1 MKIKT
6 IEPSELSGDEI
17 AAWSAIQRRTPQLA
31 SPYFRPEFTQ
41 AVAAVRDTPNVA
53 VMESAGEPIG
63 FLPFGRTK
71 WNTGIPVG
79 SRLSDFHGVIAPANV
94 TCDPLELVRCSGLSS
109 WRFDHLV
116 ATHTAFRRHAW
127 QMAESPYVDLAQGYD
142 AYRET
147 LKNRMV
153 SELRRKR
160 NAIERN
166 VGPVRF
172 EPHVNDPEVL
182 KTLLDWKSQQY
193 RRTGALDITRYPW
206 VPKLLNITLQYQSDD
221 FAAMMPV
228 LYAGSEILAIAYLL
242 RSHTVLHGWFTV
254 YNVKYAKYS
263 PGKQLF
269 MDILRTAPELGVT
282 RFDLGKGPEE
292 YKASFRNG
300 ATVVAEGA
308 IDRSLVRAGV
318 RSAVRAVR
326 NGVCA
331 TPLRDYA
338 KRLGGAAYQFRGWLE
353 LQ

>member
-6 IEPSELSGDEI
+6 VQPSALSGDEI
-17 AAWSAIQRRTPQLA
+17 AAWSAIQSRTPQLA

-41 AVAAVRDTPNVA
+41 AVAAARGTPNVA
-53 VMESAGEPIG
+53 VMTVAGEPVG

-79 SRLSDFHGVIAPANV
+79 SRLSDFHGVIAP
-94 TCDPLELVRCSGLSS
+94 CDTTYDLLEIVRGCGLSS

-116 ATHTAFRRHAW
+116 STHAEFKRHAW
-127 QMAESPYVDLAQGYD
+127 QMAESPYVDLSQGYD
-142 AYRET
+142 AYSAT
-147 LKNRMV
+147 LKKRML

-160 NAIERN
+160 NALERN

-172 EPHVNDPEVL
+172 EPHVNDPAVL
-182 KTLLDWKSQQY
+182 KTLLGWKSRQY
-193 RRTGALDITRYPW
+193 QRTGVLDITRYPW
-206 VPKLLNITLQYQSDD
+206 VPKLLNITLQYQSED

-242 RSHTVLHGWFTV
+242 RSRKVLHGWFTA
-254 YNVKYAKYS
+254 YNVEYARYS

-269 MDILRTAPELGVT
+269 LDILRAAPELGVT

-300 ATVVAEGA
+300 ATMVAEGA
-308 IDRSLVRAGV
+308 IDRSLVMAGV
-318 RSAVRAVR
+318 RTAVR
-326 NGVCA
+326 G
-331 TPLRDYA
+331 T
-338 KRLGGAAYQFRGWLE
+338 
-353 LQ
+353 

>member
-1 MKIKT
+1 M
-6 IEPSELSGDEI
+6 P
-17 AAWSAIQRRTPQLA
+17 
-31 SPYFRPEFTQ
+31 
-41 AVAAVRDTPNVA
+41 
-53 VMESAGEPIG
+53 
-63 FLPFGRTK
+63 
-71 WNTGIPVG
+71 
-79 SRLSDFHGVIAPANV
+79 
-94 TCDPLELVRCSGLSS
+94 
-109 WRFDHLV
+109 
-116 ATHTAFRRHAW
+116 
-127 QMAESPYVDLAQGYD
+127 
-142 AYRET
+142 
-147 LKNRMV
+147 
-153 SELRRKR
+153 
-160 NAIERN
+160 IERK

-182 KTLLDWKSQQY
+182 KTLIDWKSQQY
-193 RRTGALDITRYPW
+193 RRTGALDITQYPW

-242 RSHTVLHGWFTV
+242 RSHRSCTDG
-254 YNVKYAKYS
+254 
-263 PGKQLF
+263 
-269 MDILRTAPELGVT
+269 LRSTTSNTRSTLRASNCSWTFCGRRAELGVT

-326 NGVCA
+326 NGVRA
-331 TPLRDYA
+331 TPLREYG